1 MNWSG
6 TNSFLYFV
14 AIFILFINPFGI
26 HSYKILSHNES
37 EPGYQVHQILTN
49 HDGTSVIYLTKP
61 INETC
66 NEPSIDFR
74 IIRPDGAVDI
84 TKVHHPI
91 PDFNFCLKPNNLS
104 LHIKLFGNMQDN
116 VIILYENSTNIN
128 SASFYALLVNA
139 RTGNVIS
146 NTFLSLVSTINGTLS
161 FSGDILPHINE
172 EYGFLFWSFITETKI
187 RWIYFSKPDSDG
199 NFKPINSNQFELLN
213 PLDRFNIF
221 AAIDGTFGLVTSN
234 YNTNA
239 SIQLQPNVDLI
250 NPTEPMFGL
259 YITFIKPSEDAVDGP
274 FLLYQT
280 AIPTLRI
287 VFQCNSIYTTM
298 GYFCILNMNEVQP
311 KEESKNYLIKITF
324 QNTGSVIDVEK
335 FSNLE
340 LYTELYNNLSETT
353 IFESLYHG
361 GFLVLYSK
369 NSENNHKTVQAII
382 LDNNGFYNNT
392 LDFPKNLEASNY
404 LAMPGFRDSNFII
417 AQQENEYTWKVYSE
431 EYPKFVY
438 YDNDY
443 DSPYIQSTFPL
454 INSIISLS
462 TTNINISYKLPIT
475 LSTNNISIYQ
485 HNNENPILRQSVPG
499 SSLSLSHSADN
510 QTLILN
516 VLESTFNQPN
526 AKYYIVIDDNFV
538 QDWETNQPLLGLES
552 NIWTFN
558 TTDDRDI
565 FAEDAIGRFSL
576 TTEGTEYYEGLS
588 TYDQKRFLS
597 QLRVDLAKSIPI
609 DINRLDNIEFYKFDQ
624 SQRPPKIL
632 LSLLIKSTRNSNER
646 NVDRIIKDL
655 NILIKEKDI
664 TPISWFNT
672 TMFLDANFGFQK
684 NRNLFDEYKF
694 YLVGIAIGII
704 ILGLSYFY
712 AKRRHPKGKNI
723 MVFKISLI
731 IMDFILDIL
740 FVLNNG
746 RNVPQLFI
754 PSIIFCSIPI
764 AANSIMS
771 MIIILKEITRNES
784 FYNWFKLNTNIAA
797 LFTILASAD
806 LEVLDTLSSQ
816 VGGIKLFNAPMSEK
830 TQLYIFWGS
839 LVGLFIEDIPQFIIQ
854 IFYVKFTVTYDFI
867 PFLTLLTSSIVLTIN
882 IISRLYHII
891 IVHLHTKKRISVM
904 ILPIDQKMTFDSD
917 IENGLTVPQAA
928 KVYYRHSM

>member
-1 MNWSG
+1 
-6 TNSFLYFV
+6 
-14 AIFILFINPFGI
+14 IFILFINPFGI

-438 YDNDY
+438 Y
-443 DSPYIQSTFPL
+443 
-454 INSIISLS
+454 
-462 TTNINISYKLPIT
+462 
-475 LSTNNISIYQ
+475 
-485 HNNENPILRQSVPG
+485 
-499 SSLSLSHSADN
+499 A
-510 QTLILN
+510 
-516 VLESTFNQPN
+516 
-526 AKYYIVIDDNFV
+526 
-538 QDWETNQPLLGLES
+538 
-552 NIWTFN
+552 
-558 TTDDRDI
+558 DDRDI

-609 DINRLDNIEFYKFDQ
+609 DINRLDNIKFYKFDQ

-854 IFYVKFTVTYDFI
+854 
-867 PFLTLLTSSIVLTIN
+867 
-882 IISRLYHII
+882 
-891 IVHLHTKKRISVM
+891 
-904 ILPIDQKMTFDSD
+904 
-917 IENGLTVPQAA
+917 
-928 KVYYRHSM
+928 

>member
-14 AIFILFINPFGI
+14 AIFILFINPFDV

-74 IIRPDGAVDI
+74 IIRPDGSVDI
-84 TKVHHPI
+84 TKVYHPI

-146 NTFLSLVSTINGTLS
+146 NTFLSRVSTINGTLS

-187 RWIYFSKPDSDG
+187 RWIYFSKP
-199 NFKPINSNQFELLN
+199 
-213 PLDRFNIF
+213 
-221 AAIDGTFGLVTSN
+221 
-234 YNTNA
+234 
-239 SIQLQPNVDLI
+239 QPNVDLI
-250 NPTEPMFGL
+250 NPTEPMFEL

-280 AIPTLRI
+280 AIPILRI

-298 GYFCILNMNEVQP
+298 GYFCILNMNEVRP

-340 LYTELYNNLSETT
+340 LYTELYNDLSETT

-369 NSENNHKTVQAII
+369 NSENNRKTIQAII

-392 LDFPKNLEASNY
+392 LDLPKNLSVSNY

-417 AQQENEYTWKVYSE
+417 VQQENEYTWKVYSA

-443 DSPYIQSTFPL
+443 DSPYIQSTYPL
-454 INSIISLS
+454 INSIISFS
-462 TTNINISYKLPIT
+462 TTNISISYKLPIM

-499 SSLSLSHSADN
+499 SSLSLFNSADN

-538 QDWETNQPLLGLES
+538 QDWETNQPLFGLES

-558 TTDDRDI
+558 TTDNRDI

-576 TTEGTEYYEGLS
+576 TTEGTKYYESLS

-609 DINRLDNIEFYKFDQ
+609 DINRLDNIKYDTFDQ

-684 NRNLFDEYKF
+684 NRNLFYEYKF

-764 AANSIMS
+764 AANSVMS

-784 FYNWFKLNTNIAA
+784 FYSWFKINTNIAA

-816 VGGIKLFNAPMSEK
+816 VGGIKLFNAPISEK
-830 TQLYIFWGS
+830 TQLYIYWGS

-867 PFLTLLTSSIVLTIN
+867 PFLTLITSSIVLTIN
-882 IISRLYHII
+882 IISRLYH

-904 ILPIDQKMTFDSD
+904 ILPIDQKMTFDSN

>member
-14 AIFILFINPFGI
+14 AIFILFINPFGV

-49 HDGTSVIYLTKP
+49 HDGTSVIYLTKS

-84 TKVHHPI
+84 TKVDHPI

-116 VIILYENSTNIN
+116 VIILYENSTDIN

-146 NTFLSLVSTINGTLS
+146 NTFLSRVSTINGTLS

-187 RWIYFSKPDSDG
+187 RWIYFSKPDSVG
-199 NFKPINSNQFELLN
+199 NFKPMNSNRFELSN

-221 AAIDGTFGLVTSN
+221 AAIDGTFGLVTST
-234 YNTNA
+234 YSTNA
-239 SIQLQPNVDLI
+239 SSQLQPNVDLI

-259 YITFIKPSEDAVDGP
+259 YITFIKPSEDVVDGP

-280 AIPTLRI
+280 AIPMLRI

-298 GYFCILNMNEVQP
+298 GYLCILNMIEVRP
-311 KEESKNYLIKITF
+311 KEEPKNYLIKITF

-340 LYTELYNNLSETT
+340 LYTELYTDLSETT
-353 IFESLYHG
+353 IFERLYHG

-369 NSENNHKTVQAII
+369 NSENNHKTIQSII

-392 LDFPKNLEASNY
+392 LDLPKNLKASSY

-417 AQQENEYTWKVYSE
+417 AQQENEYTWKVYSA
-431 EYPKFVY
+431 EYLKFVY

-443 DSPYIQSTFPL
+443 DSPYIQSTYPL
-454 INSIISLS
+454 INSIISFS
-462 TTNINISYKLPIT
+462 TTNISISYKLPIT

-485 HNNENPILRQSVPG
+485 HNDENPILRQSVPD
-499 SSLSLSHSADN
+499 L
-510 QTLILN
+510 
-516 VLESTFNQPN
+516 
-526 AKYYIVIDDNFV
+526 
-538 QDWETNQPLLGLES
+538 ETNQPLLGLES

-558 TTDDRDI
+558 TTDNRDI

-576 TTEGTEYYEGLS
+576 TIEGTEYYESLS
-588 TYDQKRFLS
+588 TYDQERFLS

-609 DINRLDNIEFYKFDQ
+609 DINRLDNIKYYKFDQ

-646 NVDRIIKDL
+646 NVDRVIKDL

-704 ILGLSYFY
+704 VLGLSYFY

-764 AANSIMS
+764 AANSVMS
-771 MIIILKEITRNES
+771 MIIILKEITQNET

-816 VGGIKLFNAPMSEK
+816 VAGIKLFNAPISEK
-830 TQLYIFWGS
+830 TQSYIFWGS

-867 PFLTLLTSSIVLTIN
+867 PFLTLITSSIVLTIN

-891 IVHLHTKKRISVM
+891 IVHLHTKQRIPVM
-904 ILPIDQKMTFDSD
+904 ILPVDQKMTFDSD

-928 KVYYRHSM
+928 KVYYRYSM